1 MAISMSMALF
11 SLVVPKT
18 SSAADND
25 QAHPPLER
33 KEKGLERKRSGA
45 APCCVA
51 LEGIALLPNIH
62 CNLIAFIDCEYIG
75 NSAFEQSLPI
85 MNNL

>member
-1 MAISMSMALF
+1 MALF

-51 LEGIALLPNIH
+51 VIFSHYLLETCHAPSFDLL
-62 CNLIAFIDCEYIG
+62 A
-75 NSAFEQSLPI
+75 Q
-85 MNNL
+85 